1 VKKSVEISR
10 LIDEAVASDRKPT
23 PVSREPDVPE
33 PAESSDYAPVREGRT
48 SEQP

>member
-23 PVSREPDVPE
+23 PVCCEPDVQE
-33 PAESSDYAPVREGRT
+33 PVESHDNTPVREGRT